1 MRIRVYPYKQGS
13 KSAAALAMSLK
24 GKVLR
29 LENSTYRPKE
39 GDVVINWGSSGIP
52 SFSPAR
58 VLNDDTRK
66 AQNKLLAFHTLKG
79 VVPIPDFWEDREDI
93 PDDVFPVC
101 ARTLLS
107 AHSGV
112 GLVICPNKD
121 SLIPAPL
128 YTRYIKKKEEYRI
141 HVFQGK
147 AVFVQRK
154 ARKTSVSDDE
164 VNWQVRNLLGG
175 FVFVEAPEGSVN
187 ESIIND
193 SILAVKTLSL
203 DFGAVDVILNE
214 QSGRH
219 YILEVNT
226 APGLE
231 QRTVEKYKENFN
243 VRN

>member
-79 VVPIPDFWEDREDI
+79 VVPIPDFWETPEDI
-93 PDDVFPVC
+93 PEGTQVC
-101 ARTLLS
+101 ARTVLTG
-107 AHSGV
+107 HSGE
-112 GLVICPNKD
+112 GLIIASSDYP
-121 SLIPAPL
+121 PAPL
-128 YTRYIKKKEEYRI
+128 YTRYVKKKEEYRV
-141 HVFQGK
+141 HVFGERV
-147 AVFVQRK
+147 VFIQRK
-154 ARKTSVSDDE
+154 ARKLAVSDED
-164 VNWQVRNLLGG
+164 VDWQVRNLSGG
-175 FVFVEAPEGSVN
+175 FVFVEAPEGSVPQ
-187 ESIIND
+187 SIIDD
-193 SILAVKTLSL
+193 SLLSIKTLGL
-203 DFGAVDVILNE
+203 DFGAVDVVWNE
-214 QSGRH
+214 AGQKH
-219 YILEVNT
+219 YVLEVNT

-231 QRTVEKYKENFN
+231 ERTAEKYSLVIKEELCS
-243 VRN
+243 